1 MQDREEA
8 GRGSAPAALETI
20 DVAVHFQ
27 GVRAIDGVSLTLD
40 PGEILGLIGPNGAG
54 KTTLVNVLTGFQQP
68 ARGVV
73 KMRGEDIT
81 GLVPHRR
88 ALRGLARTFQN
99 VLLFGGLSVIEN
111 VEAGAIAAGLDRQ
124 AGRKRAWET
133 LEWLGLAHL
142 AEARADTLPFGEERR
157 VGIGRALCGRPAFLL
172 LDEPAAG
179 LNTAECDELLTII
192 SDIRKAFGCGVVLI
206 EHKMPLVFGL
216 CDRIQVLDQGRTIA
230 LGAPSAVAADPLVRQ
245 AYLGDEVA

>member
-8 GRGSAPAALETI
+8 GRGGALAALETI

-27 GVRAIDGVSLTLD
+27 GVRAIDGVSLTLN

-68 ARGVV
+68 ARGSVR
-73 KMRGEDIT
+73 MGGQDIT
-81 GLVPHRR
+81 GLVSHKRSR
-88 ALRGLARTFQN
+88 LGLARTFQN
-99 VLLFGGLSVIEN
+99 VLLFGGMSVIEN
-111 VEAGAIAAGLDRQ
+111 VEAGAIACGLDRH

-157 VGIGRALCGRPAFLL
+157 IGIGRALCGRPTFLL

-179 LNTAECDELLTII
+179 LNTAECDELLDII
-192 SDIRKAFGCGVVLI
+192 SGIRKEFGCGVLLI

-230 LGAPSAVAADPLVRQ
+230 LGVPTAVAADPLVRQ